1 MTWTIQ
7 PRSKVG
13 GLCAI
18 SLGAG
23 PQVVLIHGVGLR
35 AEAWAGQLAALA
47 KTYRVL
53 AVDMP
58 GHGECARLND
68 NPQMADFTDAIA
80 EILTEPSVVIGHSFG
95 AMIALD
101 IAHKFP
107 DSVLG
112 VAALNGIFRRDDAA
126 KEAVL
131 ARAASLDG
139 KSMADPSTT
148 LLRWFGAAPSDARD
162 ACHDWLCQ
170 VDPAGYRDAY
180 RVFAAE
186 DGPSDS
192 ALKIM
197 CCPALFLTGENEPN
211 STPHM
216 SRQMADKAA
225 NGTAIVLEGA
235 AHMLPMT
242 HASQVTAILEQFIRD
257 TVA

>member
-1 MTWTIQ
+1 MTWTTQ
-7 PRSKVG
+7 PRSKIG
-13 GLCAI
+13 ALTAI
-18 SLGAG
+18 RLGSG

-35 AEAWAGQLAALA
+35 AEAWAGQLAVLA
-47 KTYRVL
+47 KTCRVL

-58 GHGECARLND
+58 GHGECARLNC
-68 NPQMADFTDAIA
+68 NPQMADFTDPIA
-80 EILTEPSVVIGHSFG
+80 AVLTEPSVVIGHSFG

-107 DSVLG
+107 DRVRG
-112 VAALNGIFRRDDAA
+112 VAALNGIFRRDDVA

-131 ARAASLDG
+131 ARATSLDG

-148 LLRWFGAAPSDARD
+148 LTRWFGATPSVARN

-170 VDPAGYRDAY
+170 CDPAGYCDAY
-180 RVFAAE
+180 RVFATE
-186 DGPSDS
+186 DGPSES
-192 ALKIM
+192 ALKTLR
-197 CCPALFLTGENEPN
+197 CPALFLTGRNEPN

-216 SRQMADKAA
+216 SRQMADKAP

-242 HASQVTAILEQFIRD
+242 HASQVTAILAQFIQD
-257 TVA
+257 TVT